1 MAQATLELAQYI
13 RDIPDFPKKGVIFKD
28 ITPLLRNKNAFQ
40 EAIQWITGPYIKN
53 PVDIIV
59 GVESRGFVFASAAAL
74 QLGAGFVPV
83 RKPGKLPAKTIEASY
98 ELEYGTDKLQIH
110 QDAIEKGQKVLIVDD
125 VLATGGTASA
135 TIDLVKRSGGNIV
148 EVVFLIELTFL
159 KGMDK
164 IKGYPCRALIQY

>member
-1 MAQATLELAQYI
+1 LAQAIVDLAQFI

-28 ITPLLRNKNAFQ
+28 ITPLLRDKKAFQ
-40 EAIQWITGPYIKN
+40 ESIHWITNPYLNN
-53 PVDIIV
+53 PVDVVV
-59 GVESRGFVFASAAAL
+59 GVESRGFVFASAAAI

-83 RKPGKLPAKTIEASY
+83 RKPGKLPWKTIEASY

-110 QDAIEKGQKVLIVDD
+110 QDSIQKGQRVLIVDD

-135 TIDLVKRSGGNIV
+135 TIDLVKKSGGNII

-159 KGMDK
+159 HGMEK
-164 IKGYPCRALIQY
+164 LKGYPCRSLIRY